1 VFLELEGLG
10 DQACFVGAL
19 DVVEVLHR
27 RRDVGVP
34 RPLLDPADV
43 RLRDHPRAERVAQ
56 VVKAQRTQIGAF
68 ERRSV
73 PARKGRGIEVVAE
86 RARKDELVFA
96 GEVLALAESGECL
109 GYCRREWDGTDFA
122 ALGCGETAA
131 GEGAADADA
140 MCGEVDVAPA
150 EGDEFASAQS
160 GERRGEVDRGVL
172 FGIGY
177 ADEREDLFR
186 REDLDGG

>member
-56 VVKAQRTQIGAF
+56 VV
-68 ERRSV
+68 
-73 PARKGRGIEVVAE
+73 
-86 RARKDELVFA
+86 
-96 GEVLALAESGECL
+96 
-109 GYCRREWDGTDFA
+109 
-122 ALGCGETAA
+122 
-131 GEGAADADA
+131 
-140 MCGEVDVAPA
+140 
-150 EGDEFASAQS
+150 
-160 GERRGEVDRGVL
+160 
-172 FGIGY
+172 
-177 ADEREDLFR
+177 
-186 REDLDGG
+186 